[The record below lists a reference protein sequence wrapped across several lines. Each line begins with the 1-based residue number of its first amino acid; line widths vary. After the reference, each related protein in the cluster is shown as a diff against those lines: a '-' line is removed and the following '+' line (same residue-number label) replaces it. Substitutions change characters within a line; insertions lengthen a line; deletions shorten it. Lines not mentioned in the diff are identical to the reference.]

1 MLDVQELEPRSGETC
16 VVRHIERLAFDRLR
30 KANQELAEQND
41 KVLEVAEGWLDEFES
56 EGSSRS

>member
-1 MLDVQELEPRSGETC
+1 MLDVLELEARSGETC

-41 KVLEVAEGWLDEFES
+41 KVLNIADGWLDKCEPER
-56 EGSSRS
+56 SSRP